1 MITTEFSQVL
11 KLTWPSQKSF
21 KKNSLHTSILK
32 QFTLLQIY
40 QTGLFRIRE
49 ILESTIPTSASNP
62 LIFNAN
68 TTQMEFNTK
77 NFQLQKRKRKRKKK
91 KKLTYNM
98 PTLLILTNLKS
109 SKISLGVFDL
119 NQVYLVNS
127 LVNHNY
133 LNLVFSCQFHL
144 LYACSY
150 FCNYF
155 NLPPHYKTSSWLRHC
170 QIHWSSLV
178 VEFIPQKRNNF

>member
-1 MITTEFSQVL
+1 M
-11 KLTWPSQKSF
+11 
-21 KKNSLHTSILK
+21 
-32 QFTLLQIY
+32 
-40 QTGLFRIRE
+40 
-49 ILESTIPTSASNP
+49 
-62 LIFNAN
+62 
-68 TTQMEFNTK
+68 
-77 NFQLQKRKRKRKKK
+77 
-91 KKLTYNM
+91 
-98 PTLLILTNLKS
+98 
-109 SKISLGVFDL
+109 

-178 VEFIPQKRNNF
+178 VEFIPQKRNNFFFIKRPMTSAPNNNFLSSDQNKLQISYSTIKNFTSWINWNLLLVRPYRDIQIISGVVFIWFDIFIIGGAGGWGQWGLNIIWYLIQ